1 MTVKSAFSWKSFVSD
16 NRMFFLAWVLFSLA
30 GIGWLI
36 AMPKGELL
44 FFFSGHRSAFGN
56 AFFRMWTK
64 GGETE
69 GFLIVLAVLLGVRY
83 RWALAF
89 PLLTAGVSLSSNLTK
104 AWFRQPR
111 PGRYFQELGRM
122 DGIVPVPGVQIH
134 EGMTSM
140 PSGHTMAAFA
150 FFAFLAFCLPEKRV
164 SGFFLFAAAAL
175 VGLSRIYLVLHFEED
190 VLAGAAMG
198 VGLAALFYYLFL
210 PKKEAQASRLDSN
223 LIADWRKR
231 RRFSSGE
238 KFPS

>member
-1 MTVKSAFSWKSFVSD
+1 MTVKSAFSWKSFLS
-16 NRMFFLAWVLFSLA
+16 NNQTFFLAWILFSLA
-30 GIGWLI
+30 GTGWLI

-44 FFFSGHRSAFGN
+44 FFFSNHRSAFGD
-56 AFFRMWTK
+56 AFFKIWTK

-69 GFLIVLAVLLGVRY
+69 GFLIVLAVLLGFRY

-89 PLLTAGVSLSSNLTK
+89 PLLTAGISLSSNLTK

-122 DGIVPVPGVQIH
+122 EEIVPVPGVQIH

-140 PSGHTMAAFA
+140 PSGHTMAAFG
-150 FFAFLAFCLPEKRV
+150 FFAFLAFCLPRKRI

-198 VGLAALFYYLFL
+198 VGLAVLFYYLFL
-210 PKKEAQASRLDSN
+210 PKKEDQVSRLDSN
-223 LIADWRKR
+223 LIADLRKQR
-231 RRFSSGE
+231 RLSPGE
-238 KFPS
+238 NIPS